1 MKDRR
6 LPINQHLL
14 ELRRRLVRSAIV
26 VLVCTGA
33 AFFFHQQILEFLMK
47 PAQGFADMPDQK
59 PVYTEMTE
67 YIGIAMKISLMFG
80 FALSVPFVLYQVVM
94 FVAPGLTGKERRYLY
109 ILLPASLLAFVG
121 GAVFGYFVLFPP
133 AIRFLLTFGN
143 EVATP
148 FIRIGNYA
156 NLMLTLLF
164 WMGII
169 FEIPIVMFFLSK
181 IGVVNAGFLAKQRKY
196 AIVAAFILGAII
208 TPTFDPINQS
218 LVAVPIIVMYEI
230 GILLARLG
238 RRGRKSSTQEL
249 EMDRTGR

>member
-6 LPINQHLL
+6 LPINHHLL

-67 YIGIAMKISLMFG
+67 FIGIAMKVSLMFG

-94 FVAPGLTGKERRYLY
+94 FVAPGLTGKEKRYLY
-109 ILLPASLLAFVG
+109 ILLPASLLAFAS

-164 WMGII
+164 WMGIV

-181 IGVVNAGFLAKQRKY
+181 IGVVNARFLARQRKY
-196 AIVAAFILGAII
+196 AIVAAFVLGAII

-218 LVAVPIIVMYEI
+218 LVAVPIVVMYEI
-230 GILLARLG
+230 GILLARIG

-249 EMDRTGR
+249 ELDKTGR

>member
-1 MKDRR
+1 MRDRR

-14 ELRRRLVRSAIV
+14 ELRRRLVRSAIAV
-26 VLVCTGA
+26 MVCTGA

-47 PAQGFADMPDQK
+47 PAQGFAGMPDQK

-67 YIGIAMKISLMFG
+67 YIGIAMKISLMSG

-94 FVAPGLTGKERRYLY
+94 FVAPGLTSKERRYLY
-109 ILLPASLLAFVG
+109 ILLPASLLAFAG

-164 WMGII
+164 WMGIV

-181 IGVVNAGFLAKQRKY
+181 IGVVHARFLARQRKY
-196 AIVAAFILGAII
+196 AIVAAFVLGAII

-218 LVAVPIIVMYEI
+218 LVALPIIVMYEI

-238 RRGRKSSTQEL
+238 RRGRKPSTQEL
-249 EMDRTGR
+249 ELDKNCR